1 MKNRKLYIIL
11 GLGLAFTSC
20 LKTEFD
26 PLERTQGDA
35 NFKHYVSVGN
45 SLTQGY
51 QDGGLHNENG
61 QQQNSYPAMIAR
73 QMALVNPDMDEFIQ
87 PLVSGHGSGHLVL
100 GFENGE
106 LGVVGQGDPGGE
118 GEDPFWSSWGDK
130 TIKYNN
136 LGVSG
141 IAVWQIAA
149 DGFTEEVLNHAILS
163 GVSLYNNGEP
173 LNPFARFLD
182 FGEDP
187 TNVLGGGETYDYVHH
202 IEVSEATFFT
212 NWLGNNDV
220 LGWSLAG
227 GDEGEISIAGIGLLK
242 TSPLTEV
249 AEFREKY
256 NAVLMAFSN
265 LGAKGICATLP
276 DVTAIPMFTT
286 IDEEFLGVDE
296 LWITEGVSGNIR
308 LKTENDLVLLYGAD
322 AIDAGAGSSQSNPIP
337 HEYVLD
343 IQEVST
349 VQQRTTEL
357 NAVIR
362 DLAMQYDFG
371 LVDMHEY
378 LEGFKTGFSE
388 AGVDL
393 SAKFIEG
400 GVFSLDG
407 VHPNTKGYAIVAN
420 KFIEAINEKYGA
432 SVPRIDVNQFKGI
445 EFPNE

>member
-1 MKNRKLYIIL
+1 MKHKILYIAIGI
-11 GLGLAFTSC
+11 GLMNTSC

-26 PLERTQGDA
+26 PLERSKGAA
-35 NFKHYVSVGN
+35 NFKHYVAVGN

-61 QQQNSYPAMIAR
+61 QQQNSYPAMISR
-73 QMALVNPDMDEFIQ
+73 QMKLVEPDMDEFIQ
-87 PLVSGHGSGHLVL
+87 PLVAGHGSGHLVL

-106 LGVVGQGDPGGE
+106 IGVVGQADPGGE
-118 GEDPFWSSWGDK
+118 GEDPTWSSWGDK

-136 LGVSG
+136 LGVAG
-141 IAVWQIAA
+141 IAVWQTVAN
-149 DGFTEEVLNHAILS
+149 GLTENVLNHAVLG
-163 GVSLYNNGEP
+163 GVNLMGGDP
-173 LNPFARFLD
+173 LNPYGRFLD
-182 FGEDP
+182 FGKDP
-187 TNVLGGGETYDYVHH
+187 TNILGSGDTYNYIHH
-202 IEVSEATFFT
+202 IHLSEATFFT
-212 NWLGNNDV
+212 CWLGNNDV

-227 GDEGEISIAGIGLLK
+227 GDDGEVDIAGFGLLK

-256 NAVLMAFSN
+256 DSALVAFSN
-265 LGAKGICATLP
+265 LGAQGICATLP

-286 IDEEFLGVDE
+286 VNEEFLGVDE

-308 LKTENDLVLLYGAD
+308 LKTTEDLVLLYGVD
-322 AIDAGAGSSQSNPIP
+322 AIDAGAGSTQSNPIP
-337 HEYVLD
+337 HEFVLD
-343 IQEVST
+343 VQEVAT
-349 VQQRTTEL
+349 IQQRTTEL

-362 DLAMQYDFG
+362 DLAAQYNFG
-371 LVDMHEY
+371 LVDMYAY

-388 AGVDL
+388 SGVDL

-407 VHPNTKGYAIVAN
+407 VHPNTKGYAVIAN
-420 KFIEAINEKYGA
+420 KFIEAINSRYG
-432 SVPRIDVNQFKGI
+432 STVPRIDVNQFKGI